1 MKGILPDTSTP
12 SKVLVLHKN
21 PWDSELRAVTHS
33 CKFNVDRDKKISP
46 TFKTSETYHLEMEQT
61 SSLQNLLF
69 NHKGEIIPLRGL
81 SSQSFPP
88 DALNPVYQPRTN
100 GTEVTRLGAHIFC
113 VQQNPGLLEDANSIL
128 SDTQR
133 SQERKEKEAELTKVF
148 CMRDFRECWP
158 HWFCEQ
164 FISLNCGNT
173 LCQHLNLT
181 KILFTQCYHH
191 FFIIFAFAKI

>member
-1 MKGILPDTSTP
+1 MKGILPDASTP
-12 SKVLVLHKN
+12 SKVLMLHKN

-69 NHKGEIIPLRGL
+69 NHKGEIIPLRSL

-100 GTEVTRLGAHIFC
+100 GAEVTRLGAPIFC

-128 SDTQR
+128 SDMQR
-133 SQERKEKEAELTKVF
+133 SRL
-148 CMRDFRECWP
+148 
-158 HWFCEQ
+158 
-164 FISLNCGNT
+164 S
-173 LCQHLNLT
+173 
-181 KILFTQCYHH
+181 
-191 FFIIFAFAKI
+191 